1 MVNHLA
7 KFVPNLAETTQ
18 PLRELL
24 VKNRLWTSTEN
35 QQSAFDKTKQ
45 LLTLSPVLTLIDPN
59 LETAVSA
66 DASSF
71 GLGAVLKQKNA
82 DGEYKPVAYISR
94 SLTPTEQRYAQIEK
108 EASAFTWACERLSD
122 YLIGLPFHI

>member
-7 KFVPNLAETTQ
+7 KFIPNLAETTQ

-24 VKNRLWTSTEN
+24 VKNRLWTWTEN
-35 QQSAFDKTKQ
+35 QQSAFNKTKE
-45 LLTLSPVLTLIDPN
+45 LLTLSPVLTLFDPN

-71 GLGAVLKQKNA
+71 GLGAVLKQKNP
-82 DGEYKPVAYISR
+82 DGD
-94 SLTPTEQRYAQIEK
+94 SLPAMSGHGENFPYTSPCT
-108 EASAFTWACERLSD
+108 LS
-122 YLIGLPFHI
+122 